1 MNAEILARLKEA
13 AGPGGYSE
21 DPSLIAPHLEEWR
34 SKYKGSS
41 PLMLRPDSTA
51 RISKILAICH
61 ETTTPLVPQGGNTGL
76 VGGQIPFNGEVLIS
90 LQRLNRIR
98 SIDVENRSMA
108 VDAGVVLTTA
118 QQVADEN
125 ALLFPLSLAAE
136 GSATIGGN
144 LSTNAGGVSVV
155 RYGMMRDLVLGLEVV
170 LADGRILNLM
180 KALRKDNT
188 GYDLKQIFIGA
199 EGTLGIITAA
209 VLKLFPKPDVRT
221 TVFAA
226 VPSPDA
232 AVRLLSEMQTG
243 TGGQISAF
251 ELIPRTGLELVIRHI
266 AGTRDPLSKPSPWYV
281 LAEATSAAQ
290 FDLDAAIERS
300 LVSASAKGLINDAV
314 IANSESQRSSLWAL
328 RETMSEAQK
337 RDGASIK
344 HDVSV
349 PVSAIPEFVERATA
363 AVLEAVP
370 GARAVSFGHIGD
382 GNIHFNF
389 SAPIDADGAAFLA
402 RWEEIQRIVHDIVHE
417 FGGSISAEHGI
428 GVQKRDQLVRYKTA
442 VEMELMRTLKR
453 ALDPKNILNP
463 GKVVAI

>member
-1 MNAEILARLKEA
+1 
-13 AGPGGYSE
+13 
-21 DPSLIAPHLEEWR
+21 
-34 SKYKGSS
+34 
-41 PLMLRPDSTA
+41 
-51 RISKILAICH
+51 
-61 ETTTPLVPQGGNTGL
+61 
-76 VGGQIPFNGEVLIS
+76 
-90 LQRLNRIR
+90 
-98 SIDVENRSMA
+98 
-108 VDAGVVLTTA
+108 
-118 QQVADEN
+118 
-125 ALLFPLSLAAE
+125 
-136 GSATIGGN
+136 
-144 LSTNAGGVSVV
+144 
-155 RYGMMRDLVLGLEVV
+155 
-170 LADGRILNLM
+170 
-180 KALRKDNT
+180 
-188 GYDLKQIFIGA
+188 
-199 EGTLGIITAA
+199 
-209 VLKLFPKPDVRT
+209 VRT

-266 AGTRDPLSKPSPWYV
+266 AGARDPLSKPSPWYV